1 MQHEGAGGGLR
12 QNSDADGSAEGA
24 RESARGNLGQRWR
37 VPVASLAG
45 VLALCGIASADA
57 QPAGSPSPDSASGIR
72 ADIAVLDPVLGPTDP
87 FGVHV
92 KARPRR
98 RRRDRALR
106 AIRLMIRAGNRI
118 ATLPYS
124 WGGGHGSFTASGYDC
139 SGSVSY
145 VLHAAGLLGTPED
158 SSGLMSYG
166 KQGRGR
172 YVTIY
177 SNPEHAFVTI
187 RGRRF
192 DTIAFQETGTRWS
205 PTVGST
211 EGYTVRHP
219 RGL

>member
-1 MQHEGAGGGLR
+1 VQYQDAGVDLQPDPR
-12 QNSDADGSAEGA
+12 DADAARSAATGA
-24 RESARGNLGQRWR
+24 NEPGPRWR
-37 VPVASLAG
+37 LPLASLAG

-57 QPAGSPSPDSASGIR
+57 QPAESPLPVSVPQVNTELDA
-72 ADIAVLDPVLGPTDP
+72 LDPALWPTDP
-87 FGVHV
+87 FAAHTQP
-92 KARPRR
+92 RPR
-98 RRRDRALR
+98 DRHRERVTR
-106 AIRLMIRAGNRI
+106 AIRLMVAAGNRI

-139 SGSVSY
+139 SGSVSF
-145 VLHAAGLLGTPED
+145 VLHAAGLLATPED
-158 SSGLMSYG
+158 SGALMSYG
-166 KQGRGR
+166 QPGPGR

-205 PTVGST
+205 STIGST
-211 EGYTVRHP
+211 AGYTVRHP